1 MNFLRFLLFPIALVY
16 GIVIFFRNLLYDW
29 GVLPAGGF
37 DTSVITIGNLSVG
50 GTGKSPMVEY
60 LVRMLKEKYPVAI
73 LSRGYKRHTK
83 GLITADKDSTSF
95 QIGDEPLQ
103 FKKKFPDI
111 LVSVDENRRHGIKKL
126 LSQHPEL
133 KTIILD
139 DAFQHRRVK
148 PGLSILL
155 SDYTKMFYDDF
166 LLPVGTLREWR
177 SGKKRA
183 DIIICTK
190 CPDRLSP
197 VEKRIVLKKIAPEPH
212 QHVFFSHIKYG
223 EPVAVF
229 ASAVPPPLLKEMEK
243 WPEVILFTGVSNP
256 TSLADYLKDKAKR
269 IIPVQ
274 YPDHHEYTLVEITR
288 LLEIFNSIPS
298 PNKIIITTEKDAMRL
313 DQPGLVEVLDKL
325 PMYYIPIE
333 TTFDEKE
340 KEEFNH
346 LITEY
351 LSSNKSKGSIK

>member
-1 MNFLRFLLFPIALVY
+1 MNFLRFLLFPLALVY
-16 GIVIFFRNLLYDW
+16 GVIIFFRNLLYEL
-29 GVLPAGGF
+29 GLLPATGF
-37 DTSVITIGNLSVG
+37 DTGVITIGNLSVG

-73 LSRGYKRHTK
+73 LSRGYKRHTD
-83 GLITADKDSTSF
+83 GFIVADKDSTSF

-103 FKKKFPDI
+103 FKKKFPDVI
-111 LVSVDENRRHGIKKL
+111 ISVDENRQHGIKKL
-126 LSQHPEL
+126 LAQHPEI

-177 SGKKRA
+177 AGKKRA

-190 CPDRLSP
+190 CPDNLSP

-223 EPVAVF
+223 TPVSVF
-229 ASAVPPPLLKEMEK
+229 RSSFSPSIPEENTK
-243 WPEVILFTGVSNP
+243 WGEVVLFTGVSNP
-256 TSLADYLKDKAKR
+256 KSLEDYLKDKSEK
-269 IIPVQ
+269 IIPIQ
-274 YPDHHEYTLVEITR
+274 YPDHHEYTLVEITQ
-288 LLEIFNSIPS
+288 LVETFNSITS

-346 LITEY
+346 LIAEY
-351 LSSNKSKGSIK
+351 LSSNKSKEGPK